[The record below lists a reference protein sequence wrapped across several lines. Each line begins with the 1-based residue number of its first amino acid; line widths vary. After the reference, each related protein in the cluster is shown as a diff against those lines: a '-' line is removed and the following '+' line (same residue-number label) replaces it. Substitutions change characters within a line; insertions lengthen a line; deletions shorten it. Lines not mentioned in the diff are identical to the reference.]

1 MKPTLQLDA
10 QGRLRHLLTLE
21 GLPRELLLNILDE
34 AEAHDRV
41 LRSADKKQP
50 ALAGRSIINLFF
62 EPSTRTRTTF
72 DMAATRLSGDV
83 PNREVADPS
92 TSQGQEMLH
101 TPQTTDRKNQKGHG

>member
-72 DMAATRLSGDV
+72 ELAATRLSADV
-83 PNREVADPS
+83 LNLQVAELGRASCRERVWQS
-92 TSQGQEMLH
+92 V
-101 TPQTTDRKNQKGHG
+101 